1 MNSQSAVGLCLPDD
15 GVKGRHYHAWLAS
28 VLLFEYSGYRTFM
41 FAVPSAKKLLFRL
54 LGDLLPRSLQT
65 AHTEVLGCP
74 VCLYPGPLPS
84 FVAIH
89 LNRGA
94 NHVCSPTWGVVC
106 LLDLKG
112 LSEKTGRLVCCPQLL
127 LGSVIMRTP
136 HRKLTL

>member
-1 MNSQSAVGLCLPDD
+1 
-15 GVKGRHYHAWLAS
+15 
-28 VLLFEYSGYRTFM
+28 M

-74 VCLYPGPLPS
+74 VCLYPRPPFALLTSIYTPLPS

-94 NHVCSPTWGVVC
+94 NHMSA
-106 LLDLKG
+106 LLPWV
-112 LSEKTGRLVCCPQLL
+112 S
-127 LGSVIMRTP
+127 SASRT
-136 HRKLTL
+136 